1 MKEGNEP
8 LPLGDPPVL
17 EHATPTGVTEVA
29 QRLVAFPFTP
39 PDVKLKEKEALSSS
53 NDWFT
58 KHDKNKIDELGSLDF
73 YASSG
78 PQSVGV
84 VPKLHNTSA
93 GIEIYQ
99 LPPTLTKE
107 TFEKT
112 EGPYRSG
119 VTKKYSNK
127 RSGEKIAKF
136 KAGTMAQSGLACFH
150 ISRLL
155 GHLVEVPPALYRTMD
170 LQQFQKVGEQAR
182 TTGHPSCTQA
192 WADLRAMAKSAS
204 SKLVLPDGKAVYG
217 SLAQNPRG
225 ENSSPEDYWTVGAI
239 RGHSFYKVLS
249 SKEPVANVLNL
260 SDPKCLQDLALAQDM
275 VRGVILDS
283 IFRQVDRLG
292 NISIAELQHY
302 VNRDGKVKW
311 DDKLSDKDKAD
322 AVSPIFALKRIMY
335 KDNDD
340 GMMWGMDSISVTPIL
355 NETHHVDKTI
365 YNRLQWL
372 SGLMQDSEP
381 GSDAKIKDYFVNVV
395 HISGDNY
402 DKLKASLLK
411 QAASLK
417 NRVDSKDI
425 QLDLDFE
432 GTMNKLYA
440 NEVEGPPKPPVTDR
454 AQEITEHTAPNGTVE
469 LATRPSTFPGHPEIY
484 SQKDVETEKELAAID
499 FYNGKTK
506 DDLDIVLIP
515 KTYSTSPGLNVHA
528 IKLPTGESR
537 LSYASAHTGKG
548 DSGQGKM
555 IAKYKQSIPTHF
567 TYSPS
572 ILGYYHLSRFLDAG
586 HVEPAIVRTMDVASH
601 KPLADLGKAKA
612 TGSNNRTQWTELRD
626 LDDAHSNSLLY
637 TKDGKQLYGVLQANP
652 TGEQSYPHLSDLGG
666 AAAFAGSS
674 EFERVTTPTPLKLN
688 YKDATGKLD
697 QTAVQQI
704 VHIRDLSDM
713 VLMDYIMSQ
722 ADRFSGNMHS
732 EKEYLWIE
740 NGVLKSES
748 KKSDPAK
755 AAEQLKQIPAD
766 AVLVNRMILKDNDAG
781 LVSGNSA
788 KTYHLLEKISHMDS
802 KTYDRLL
809 EFQKELKKPE
819 VAQWYQEE
827 LLFTAAD
834 FNTMKNN
841 VDQAVG
847 ILSSRKDN
855 GLFLDANVRAA
866 LESGDVT
873 STPSAVISGSVGRWE
888 KNASNLP
895 ADVETVQRLLQT
907 AAQKLQAPQLDPKG
921 IDGKIGQPPR
931 KSNTVAA
938 IEAFQSRSSISIDG
952 LIEPDSETWRA
963 LLQAS
968 ESGGV
973 TGPPSAVISASVGRW
988 EQNASNVPADVETV
1002 QRLLQTAAQK
1012 LQASQLDPKGIDGKI
1027 AQPPRNSNTV
1037 NAIEAFQSRSNI
1049 SISGLIEPESQT
1061 WQALLQAAGGS

>member
-1 MKEGNEP
+1 MNKGDES
-8 LPLGDPPVL
+8 LPLGDPHVL
-17 EHATPTGVTEVA
+17 EHSTPTGVTEVA
-29 QRLVAFPFTP
+29 QRLAAFPFTP
-39 PDVKLKEKEALSSS
+39 PDVKLKEKEPLSSS

-73 YASSG
+73 YASTG
-78 PQSVGV
+78 PESVGV

-93 GIEIYQ
+93 GIEIYE

-107 TFEKT
+107 AFEKT

-119 VTKKYSNK
+119 ITKKYSNK

-170 LQQFQKVGEQAR
+170 LQEFQKVGEQAR

-192 WADLRAMAKSAS
+192 WADLRAMAKSGS
-204 SKLVLPDGKAVYG
+204 SKLILSDGKAVYG

-249 SKEPVANVLNL
+249 SNQPVAKILNL
-260 SDPKCLQDLALAQDM
+260 SDPKYLQDLALAQDM

-292 NISIAELQHY
+292 NISIAQLQHY
-302 VNRDGKVKW
+302 VDRDGKVKW

-340 GMMWGMDSISVTPIL
+340 GMMWGMNSISVTPIL

-365 YNRLQWL
+365 YSRLQWL
-372 SGLMQDSEP
+372 AGLMQDSEP
-381 GSDAKIKDYFVNVV
+381 GSDAKIKDYFVKVV
-395 HISGDNY
+395 HISSDNY
-402 DKLKASLLK
+402 DKLKASLVK

-417 NRVDSKDI
+417 SRVDSKDI
-425 QLDLDFE
+425 QVDLDFE
-432 GTMNKLYA
+432 GTMKKLYA
-440 NEVEGPPKPPVTDR
+440 KQVEGPPKPPATPR

-469 LATRPSTFPGHPEIY
+469 LATRPSTFPGHPDIY
-484 SQKDVETEKELAAID
+484 TQKDVDKEKELAAID
-499 FYNGKTK
+499 FYKGKTK
-506 DDLDIVLIP
+506 GDLDIVLIP
-515 KTYSTSPGLNVHA
+515 KTYSTSPGLNVHT
-528 IKLPTGESR
+528 IKLPPGESR
-537 LSYASAHTGKG
+537 LSYASAHTGKS

-586 HVEPAIVRTMDVASH
+586 HVEPAIVRTMDVGSH

-612 TGSNNRTQWTELRD
+612 TGSNNRTQWTELRA

-666 AAAFAGSS
+666 AAAFAASS
-674 EFERVTTPTPLKLN
+674 EFAKVTNSSPLKLN
-688 YKDATGKLD
+688 YKDAAGKLD
-697 QTAVQQI
+697 QAAVQQI
-704 VHIRDLSDM
+704 VQIRDLSDM

-740 NGVLKSES
+740 NGVLKSQS

-755 AAEQLKQIPAD
+755 AAEQSKQIPAD

-788 KTYHLLEKISHMDS
+788 KTNHLLEKISHMDS

-809 EFQKELKKPE
+809 EFQKELQKPE
-819 VAQWYQEE
+819 VAQWYQGE
-827 LLFTAAD
+827 LLFTATD
-834 FNTMKNN
+834 FNTMMNN
-841 VDQAVG
+841 VDQAVSV
-847 ILSSRKDN
+847 LSSRKDN
-855 GLFLDANVRAA
+855 GLFLDANVKAA
-866 LESGDVT
+866 LESGDLT
-873 STPSAVISGSVGRWE
+873 SPPQVVISNSVGRWE

-895 ADVETVQRLLQT
+895 ADVETVQRFLQT

-921 IDGKIGQPPR
+921 IDGKIARPP
-931 KSNTVAA
+931 K
-938 IEAFQSRSSISIDG
+938 
-952 LIEPDSETWRA
+952 
-963 LLQAS
+963 
-968 ESGGV
+968 
-973 TGPPSAVISASVGRW
+973 
-988 EQNASNVPADVETV
+988 
-1002 QRLLQTAAQK
+1002 
-1012 LQASQLDPKGIDGKI
+1012 
-1027 AQPPRNSNTV
+1027 NSNTV

-1049 SISGLIEPESQT
+1049 SISGLVEPASQT
-1061 WQALLQAAGGS
+1061 WGALLQAGGGN